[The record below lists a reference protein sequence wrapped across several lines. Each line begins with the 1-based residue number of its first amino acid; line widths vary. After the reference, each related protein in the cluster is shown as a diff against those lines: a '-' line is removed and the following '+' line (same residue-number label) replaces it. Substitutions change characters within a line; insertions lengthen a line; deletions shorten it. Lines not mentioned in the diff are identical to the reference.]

1 MHYEGFSVLSGWEG
15 IMDNGEK
22 SFEEL
27 LTQIESIVTEMES
40 KKLPLDKQLA
50 SFEEG
55 TALIRKCH
63 SILKNAEGRVEQL
76 SRQDVNASLTEA
88 PASDYGPEN

>member
-1 MHYEGFSVLSGWEG
+1 
-15 IMDNGEK
+15 MDNGEK

-27 LTQIESIVTEMES
+27 LAQIESIVTEMER

-55 TALIRKCH
+55 TALIIKCH
-63 SILKNAEGRVEQL
+63 SILKNA
-76 SRQDVNASLTEA
+76 
-88 PASDYGPEN
+88 

>member
-1 MHYEGFSVLSGWEG
+1 
-15 IMDNGEK
+15 MDNEEK

-27 LTQIESIVTEMES
+27 LAQIESIVTEMES

-76 SRQDVNASLTEA
+76 SRQDINASLTEA
-88 PASDYGPEN
+88 PVSDYSQEL

>member
-1 MHYEGFSVLSGWEG
+1 
-15 IMDNGEK
+15 MDNGEK

-88 PASDYGPEN
+88 PVSDYGPEN

>member
-1 MHYEGFSVLSGWEG
+1 MGNE
-15 IMDNGEK
+15 EK

-27 LTQIESIVTEMES
+27 LAQIESIVTEMES
-40 KKLPLDKQLA
+40 KKLPLDRQLA

-88 PASDYGPEN
+88 PASDYSQEH

>member
-27 LTQIESIVTEMES
+27 LAQIEKIVTEMES
-40 KKLPLDKQLA
+40 QKLPLDRQLA

-63 SILKNAEGRVEQL
+63 NILKNAEGRVEQL
-76 SRQDVNASLTEA
+76 TKQDVNSSLAEA
-88 PASDYGPEN
+88 PVTDYNQQ

>member
-27 LTQIESIVTEMES
+27 LAQIEKIVTEMES
-40 KKLPLDKQLA
+40 QKLPLDRQLA

-63 SILKNAEGRVEQL
+63 NILKNAEGRVEQL
-76 SRQDVNASLTEA
+76 TRQDVNSPLAEA
-88 PASDYGPEN
+88 PVSDYNQQ